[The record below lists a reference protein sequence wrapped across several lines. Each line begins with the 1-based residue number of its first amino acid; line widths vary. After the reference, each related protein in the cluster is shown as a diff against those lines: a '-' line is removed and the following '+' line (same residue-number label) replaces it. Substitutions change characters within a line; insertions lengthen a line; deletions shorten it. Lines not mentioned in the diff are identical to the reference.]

1 MNIILNK
8 IFIINRATQLHQ
20 AQHSWVF
27 LFVIEVVDLD
37 MEKDKN
43 PEEVTIEIGT
53 NGQEA
58 YKTLVEWVKTVPKT
72 INELK
77 KSGTEEDLKTYQLQV
92 KMVLDKLKQ
101 IELKLDND

>member
-1 MNIILNK
+1 M
-8 IFIINRATQLHQ
+8 
-20 AQHSWVF
+20 
-27 LFVIEVVDLD
+27 VVVLDLD

-43 PEEVTIEIGT
+43 QGELTIEIGT

-58 YKTLVEWVKTVPKT
+58 YETLMEWVKTVPKT

-77 KSGTEEDLKTYQLQV
+77 KNGTEEDLKTYQMQI

-101 IELKLDND
+101 IEQKLDND

>member
-1 MNIILNK
+1 M
-8 IFIINRATQLHQ
+8 
-20 AQHSWVF
+20 
-27 LFVIEVVDLD
+27 VVVLDLD
-37 MEKDKN
+37 MEKEKN
-43 PEEVTIEIGT
+43 QDELTIKIGT

-58 YKTLVEWVKTVPKT
+58 YETLVEWVKTVPKT

-77 KSGTEEDLKTYQLQV
+77 KNGTEEDLKTYQMQI

>member
-1 MNIILNK
+1 ML
-8 IFIINRATQLHQ
+8 
-20 AQHSWVF
+20 
-27 LFVIEVVDLD
+27 DLD

-43 PEEVTIEIGT
+43 QGELIIEIGT

-58 YKTLVEWVKTVPKT
+58 YETLVEWVKTVPKT

-77 KSGTEEDLKTYQLQV
+77 KNGTEEDLKTYQMQI

-101 IELKLDND
+101 IDQKLDND

>member
-1 MNIILNK
+1 
-8 IFIINRATQLHQ
+8 
-20 AQHSWVF
+20 
-27 LFVIEVVDLD
+27 

-43 PEEVTIEIGT
+43 QGELIIEIGT

-58 YKTLVEWVKTVPKT
+58 YETLVEWVKTVPKT

-77 KSGTEEDLKTYQLQV
+77 KNGTEEDLKTYQMQI

-101 IELKLDND
+101 IEQKLDND

>member
-1 MNIILNK
+1 
-8 IFIINRATQLHQ
+8 
-20 AQHSWVF
+20 
-27 LFVIEVVDLD
+27 VVVVLDLD

-77 KSGTEEDLKTYQLQV
+77 KSGTEEDLKTYQMQI

-101 IELKLDND
+101 IELMLDND

>member
-1 MNIILNK
+1 M
-8 IFIINRATQLHQ
+8 
-20 AQHSWVF
+20 
-27 LFVIEVVDLD
+27 VVVLDLD
-37 MEKDKN
+37 MEKEKN
-43 PEEVTIEIGT
+43 QDELTIEIGT

-58 YKTLVEWVKTVPKT
+58 YETLVEWVKTVPKT

-77 KSGTEEDLKTYQLQV
+77 KNGTEEDLKTYQLQV